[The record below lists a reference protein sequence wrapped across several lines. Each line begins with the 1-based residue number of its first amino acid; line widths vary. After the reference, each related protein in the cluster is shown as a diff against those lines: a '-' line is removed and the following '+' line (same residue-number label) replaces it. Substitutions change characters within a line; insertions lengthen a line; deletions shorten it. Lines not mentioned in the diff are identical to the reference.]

1 MVYIAHP
8 GNTSPLNSSLL
19 VHKITEENYYH
30 IALMV
35 PQWAVMT
42 AGEVMF
48 SLTGL
53 QFAFSQAPESMRA
66 VLQAA
71 YTVTTGI
78 GNIIDVTVMLALEGV
93 LSRAYLF
100 FLFAGLMTLD
110 MALLAFMAARYKY
123 VNFTNQEKS
132 A

>member
-1 MVYIAHP
+1 
-8 GNTSPLNSSLL
+8 
-19 VHKITEENYYH
+19 
-30 IALMV
+30 MV

-48 SLTGL
+48 SITGL

-93 LSRAYLF
+93 LSRVSIYIITVTIFRGFQF
-100 FLFAGLMTLD
+100 FKKKSYSRLIFSFCL
-110 MALLAFMAARYKY
+110 ALSIIHPS
-123 VNFTNQEKS
+123 NFHSNHI
-132 A
+132 

>member
-1 MVYIAHP
+1 M
-8 GNTSPLNSSLL
+8 

-48 SLTGL
+48 SITGL

-66 VLQAA
+66 VLQSA

-93 LSRAYLF
+93 LSRVSTCCYYF
-100 FLFAGLMTLD
+100 
-110 MALLAFMAARYKY
+110 
-123 VNFTNQEKS
+123 
-132 A
+132 

>member
-1 MVYIAHP
+1 
-8 GNTSPLNSSLL
+8 
-19 VHKITEENYYH
+19 
-30 IALMV
+30 MV

-48 SLTGL
+48 SITGL

-93 LSRAYLF
+93 LSRVSTYIITVTIFRGFQVFNL
-100 FLFAGLMTLD
+100 
-110 MALLAFMAARYKY
+110 
-123 VNFTNQEKS
+123 
-132 A
+132 

>member
-1 MVYIAHP
+1 
-8 GNTSPLNSSLL
+8 
-19 VHKITEENYYH
+19 
-30 IALMV
+30 MV

-48 SLTGL
+48 SITGL

-93 LSRAYLF
+93 LSRVSIYIITVTIFRGFQFFKKKILF
-100 FLFAGLMTLD
+100 
-110 MALLAFMAARYKY
+110 
-123 VNFTNQEKS
+123 
-132 A
+132 

>member
-30 IALMV
+30 IGLMI

-48 SLTGL
+48 SITGL

-66 VLQAA
+66 VLQSA
-71 YTVTTGI
+71 YTVTTGL
-78 GNIIDVTVMLALEGV
+78 GNIIDVTVMLALDGV
-93 LSRAYLF
+93 LESRAHLF
-100 FLFAGLMTLD
+100 FLFAGLM
-110 MALLAFMAARYKY
+110 M
-123 VNFTNQEKS
+123 
-132 A
+132 

>member
-1 MVYIAHP
+1 
-8 GNTSPLNSSLL
+8 
-19 VHKITEENYYH
+19 
-30 IALMV
+30 MV

-48 SLTGL
+48 SITGL

-93 LSRAYLF
+93 LSRVSTYIITVTIFRGFQVFNFF
-100 FLFAGLMTLD
+100 FLF
-110 MALLAFMAARYKY
+110 
-123 VNFTNQEKS
+123 
-132 A
+132 